1 MKLTRKTGVLIAL
14 PLLLIAGLAVSV
26 LVLPNEYPTLQSARR
41 SFVIEEDFTK
51 VRKVLVRK
59 DGAKQIITM
68 GGGSEFV
75 EQRWE
80 EGTAATDSENLGEA
94 LLKNVISSEPDW
106 ELELHGTLKVR
117 TLDDYVGEHVVALDQ
132 DVVIVPD
139 SLKSVVNLREGTD
152 RLLQYEMTTRFERQ
166 PEEGNT
172 RVELSL
178 AQEILTEAPWFA
190 HGIADRRVRASVE
203 KTLTNQ
209 EAAIRRFIQDNI
221 DDVPLLPLR

>member
-1 MKLTRKTGVLIAL
+1 MKLTRKTGILIAL
-14 PLLLIAGLAVSV
+14 PLLLIAGLAASM
-26 LVLPNEYPTLQSARR
+26 LILPNKYPTLQSAQR
-41 SFVIEEDFTK
+41 SFVIEDDFTK

-94 LLKNVISSEPDW
+94 LLKNVISSDPDW

-117 TLDDYVGEHVVALDQ
+117 TLDDYVGKHVVTLDQ

-139 SLKSVVNLREGTD
+139 SLESVVHLREGTD
-152 RLLQYEMTTRFERQ
+152 RLLQYEMTTRFVRQ

-172 RVELSL
+172 LVELSL
-178 AQEILTEAPWFA
+178 AQEILTDAPWFA

-209 EAAIRRFIQDNI
+209 EAAIRQFIQDNI